1 MCRQVKCK
9 QCGKITWAGC
19 GMHVDQVMASVP
31 TAQRCPGH
39 AQERAAKPAS
49 TGGTGLLSRI
59 FGR

>member
-31 TAQRCPGH
+31 SSQRCPGH
-39 AQERAAKPAS
+39 AQRAAKAAPA
-49 TGGTGLLSRI
+49 GGPGLWSRL